1 MIRKKLLLCAD
12 VEGKTISG
20 ARIPVEFRLGDA
32 KDLASLDPVEYGYDE
47 KAQAFGRERLAAG
60 DRLILGVA
68 HDHVVFYGWVMFH
81 QLDLGMRN
89 YASLPCDAAYTYKLY
104 TAPSF
109 RGNGICRAYYVFLKE
124 WLAGLGYRRV
134 VSWVGSRNSA
144 SLRTHYKSEF
154 TSAGAVWQL
163 VLAGHS
169 FFFLN
174 RHARQFGFTPRDSA
188 YTTATA
194 NTPLQHK

>member
-12 VEGKTISG
+12 VEGETISG

-47 KAQAFGRERLAAG
+47 DALAFGRERLAAG

-68 HDHVVFYGWVMFH
+68 NDHVVFCGWVMFH
-81 QLDLGMRN
+81 QLDLGIRN
-89 YASLPCDAAYTYKLY
+89 YAFLPDDAAYTYKLF
-104 TAPSF
+104 TVPSF
-109 RGNGICRAYYVFLKE
+109 RGNGICRAYYVYLKT

-134 VSWVGSRNSA
+134 VCWVGNRNLA
-144 SLRTHYKSEF
+144 SLRTHYKSGF
-154 TSAGAVWQL
+154 SSAGTIWQL
-163 VLAGHS
+163 VLTGRS

-174 RHARQFGFTPRDSA
+174 RQARQFGFALKDSG
-188 YTTATA
+188 YTAAAA
-194 NTPLQHK
+194 NTPLHNK